1 MFHQGRS
8 GDGKAAVKKCNQT
21 LPHED
26 WRPVQQHKVHYSD
39 TPGGPWKAGGGEMCV
54 WLCPSPAQPNP
65 TQPLVFGPCADGDA
79 GSGADHTLATRWP
92 CVPEACRPHAGCTLA
107 ACWLCVLA
115 VCGPHAGRTLTT
127 R

>member
-8 GDGKAAVKKCNQT
+8 GDGTAAVKKCSNQT

-65 TQPLVFGPCADGDA
+65 TQPLVFGPCADGGA
-79 GSGADHTLATRWP
+79 GSGADNTLATRCP
-92 CVPEACRPHAGCTLA
+92 LRAGSVP
-107 ACWLCVLA
+107 
-115 VCGPHAGRTLTT
+115 TT
-127 R
+127 RWPLAGHACSPCTGQTPAAR